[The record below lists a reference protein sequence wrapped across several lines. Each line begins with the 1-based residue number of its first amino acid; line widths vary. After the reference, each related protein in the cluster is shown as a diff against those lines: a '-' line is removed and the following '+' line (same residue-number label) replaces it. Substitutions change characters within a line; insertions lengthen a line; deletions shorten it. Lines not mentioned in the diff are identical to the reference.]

1 MFDRGRS
8 DGPVLCSWL
17 LILSYS
23 ALPLVIITDRHAA
36 HNNKSSQTEIW
47 NKMPLDMLHEPLP
60 SGHPHWF
67 IAPQDSLFT
76 SLSLPAMPLER
87 RPASSG
93 TGHRSLADSFVKIVY
108 VDRQNSDRRFDNA
121 SHDGLMEV
129 LEDMH
134 EHGAKWREREK
145 GSKNGKMK
153 ETKTKVKVDVVKF
166 EHLNA
171 KEQVQAIYDAD
182 VSKFGGTST
191 C

>member
-1 MFDRGRS
+1 
-8 DGPVLCSWL
+8 
-17 LILSYS
+17 
-23 ALPLVIITDRHAA
+23 
-36 HNNKSSQTEIW
+36 
-47 NKMPLDMLHEPLP
+47 MPLDMLHEPLP

-145 GSKNGKMK
+145 GGKNGQMK

-182 VSKFGGTST
+182 VSKFGGTSM